1 MASQARR
8 SPLCGQRGR
17 CRLCGQLGRQ
27 RILLVDGR
35 VRAARAVVVGGS
47 TAAGCA
53 AGITTLTLLTWIVLV
68 LAAWAG
74 RGDGAVLG
82 PRGRGLLRADGED
95 GATGGTGKAALG
107 APEMRTYLAGQL
119 VGQRGP
125 GTHPAVELGRCP
137 QYHLGGYT
145 QLARQPVHIDHVC
158 CSFSKRC
165 RLNRYCMPKP
175 AAVPGAVRSSRSL
188 PQFTIAR
195 GGNPVPGWLLSGV
208 GRKARPTVRGRTAG
222 PHGHALRRAVVDRYR
237 PPSTEPRRRP
247 GVVQDSRTSTRV

>member
-17 CRLCGQLGRQ
+17 RRLRGQLGRQ

-47 TAAGCA
+47 AAAGCA
-53 AGITTLTLLTWIVLV
+53 AGITTLTLLTWIVFAV
-68 LAAWAG
+68 AAWEG

-82 PRGRGLLRADGED
+82 PRGRGLLRTDGED
-95 GATGGTGKAALG
+95 RATGGTGKAALG

-137 QYHLGGYT
+137 QYHLRGYT
-145 QLARQPVHIDHVC
+145 QLARQPVHINHVC
-158 CSFSKRC
+158 CSFSKRLSPQPLLHAQT
-165 RLNRYCMPKP
+165 RS
-175 AAVPGAVRSSRSL
+175 APGRS
-188 PQFTIAR
+188 
-195 GGNPVPGWLLSGV
+195 
-208 GRKARPTVRGRTAG
+208 
-222 PHGHALRRAVVDRYR
+222 
-237 PPSTEPRRRP
+237 
-247 GVVQDSRTSTRV
+247 